1 MIEDRYIKYA
11 IQQAGSLKS
20 DANRVHSRVNDAD
33 ANSCHYVE
41 DAISHVLDQLPG
53 LSEVEPRSQAD
64 VASDLVKSVKEVRE
78 SSDAV
83 VEMLEEALN
92 MARDVAD
99 SAIMLEGDIEAL
111 VRDVE
116 EA

>member
-11 IQQAGSLKS
+11 IQQTGSLKS

-33 ANSCHYVE
+33 ANSCQYVE
-41 DAISHVLDQLPG
+41 DAISRVFDQLTG
-53 LSEVEPRSQAD
+53 LSEVELRSQAD
-64 VASDLVKSVKEVRE
+64 IAVALVKSVKEVRE

-83 VEMLEEALN
+83 VKMLEEALK

-99 SAIMLEGDIEAL
+99 SAIMLEGDVEAL

-116 EA
+116 GA

>member
-11 IQQAGSLKS
+11 TQQAELLRS

-33 ANSCHYVE
+33 ANSCQYVE
-41 DAISHVLDQLPG
+41 NAIVRVLDQLTG
-53 LSEVEPRSQAD
+53 LSEVEPRLQAD
-64 VASDLVKSVKEVRE
+64 IAVDLVKSVKEMRE

-83 VEMLEEALN
+83 VEMLEEALK

-99 SAIMLEGDIEAL
+99 SAIMLEGDVEAL

-116 EA
+116 GA